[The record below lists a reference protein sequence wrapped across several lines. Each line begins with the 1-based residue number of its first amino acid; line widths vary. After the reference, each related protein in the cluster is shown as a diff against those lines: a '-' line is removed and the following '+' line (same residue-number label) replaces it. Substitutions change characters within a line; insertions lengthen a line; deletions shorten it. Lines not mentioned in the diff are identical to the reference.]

1 MRNSFKEY
9 YGLNSSE
16 LDKLWK
22 EGIIVFD
29 TNVLLSLYRR
39 SQGVRDDF
47 ISMIKSLSD
56 RIWIPYQ
63 VGYEFHEHRLEE
75 AMRPIEAVRAIK
87 GKLQKF
93 ENDFEQEYGNN
104 PYLDKKKI
112 KIAFKAFSSKLDK
125 MIQESLTSCPEF
137 LKEDRVLTVLTE
149 LFDGKRMTKKAK
161 NSRFELLF

>member
-47 ISMIKSLSD
+47 ISMIKSNTTL
-56 RIWIPYQ
+56 
-63 VGYEFHEHRLEE
+63 
-75 AMRPIEAVRAIK
+75 
-87 GKLQKF
+87 
-93 ENDFEQEYGNN
+93 
-104 PYLDKKKI
+104 KI
-112 KIAFKAFSSKLDK
+112 
-125 MIQESLTSCPEF
+125 
-137 LKEDRVLTVLTE
+137 
-149 LFDGKRMTKKAK
+149 
-161 NSRFELLF
+161 

>member
-87 GKLQKF
+87 G
-93 ENDFEQEYGNN
+93 
-104 PYLDKKKI
+104 
-112 KIAFKAFSSKLDK
+112 
-125 MIQESLTSCPEF
+125 
-137 LKEDRVLTVLTE
+137 
-149 LFDGKRMTKKAK
+149 
-161 NSRFELLF
+161 

>member
-47 ISMIKSLSD
+47 DLPWK
-56 RIWIPYQ
+56 
-63 VGYEFHEHRLEE
+63 RL
-75 AMRPIEAVRAIK
+75 
-87 GKLQKF
+87 
-93 ENDFEQEYGNN
+93 
-104 PYLDKKKI
+104 
-112 KIAFKAFSSKLDK
+112 
-125 MIQESLTSCPEF
+125 T
-137 LKEDRVLTVLTE
+137 
-149 LFDGKRMTKKAK
+149 
-161 NSRFELLF
+161 LLGG